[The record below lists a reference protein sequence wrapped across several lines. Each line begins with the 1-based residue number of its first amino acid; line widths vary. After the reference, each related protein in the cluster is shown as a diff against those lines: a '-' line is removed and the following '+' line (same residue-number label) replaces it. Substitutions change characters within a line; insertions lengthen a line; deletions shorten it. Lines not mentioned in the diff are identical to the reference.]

1 MSKKKDN
8 AVSRR
13 DFLFGGLRRLRGDD
27 EPQPKKQQFS
37 SLAAATEGVTKDDAA
52 KAKEAFVKANALY
65 AQAEYETAWPLYREC
80 VQLFPAHLEARK
92 RLAYCHYR
100 LGRHLQA
107 RVEFERVLHDAKKD
121 NFSSLYLGLCYCHL
135 NKADKAVEAWKG
147 YFNPEEVRIM
157 RELNV
162 QVAMLESPAPPELEA
177 VAELVEEAIQARKEE
192 LLEQE
197 AEG

>member
-1 MSKKKDN
+1 MSKKKKD

-13 DFLFGGLRRLRGDD
+13 DFLFGGLRRLRRDD
-27 EPQPKKQQFS
+27 EPSPKKQEFA
-37 SLAAATEGVTKDDAA
+37 SLADATRGVTKDDAT
-52 KAKEAFVKANALY
+52 KAKDAFTKANALY
-65 AQAEYETAWPLYREC
+65 AQAEYEEAWPLYREC

-100 LGRHLQA
+100 MGRNVQA
-107 RVEFERVLHDAKKD
+107 RVEFDRVLHEGKD
-121 NFSSLYLGLCYCHL
+121 NFSSLYLGLCHCRL
-135 NKADKAVEAWKG
+135 NKADKAVAAWKG

-162 QVAMLESPAPPELEA
+162 QIAMLESPEPPELA
-177 VAELVEEAIQARKEE
+177 DVADLVEEAIQARKEE

-197 AEG
+197 SEG